1 MNFYTKHNNDLSDQK
16 RKKETNIRA
25 KIKEYFALNKVL
37 SKNEF
42 LNFVK
47 FIELDEIWTTEN
59 GQKIL
64 WDKISSY
71 ALDKNIIDYEAALC
85 GISDIFEEEE
95 EEERNEEIND
105 INNDLSDDN
114 DLLSDID
121 LQSLHITNNSFEAE
135 KKNIK
140 NNNKINEKC
149 FEEFLNSFRDK
160 KEIIYGIKFINE
172 LFFRKYID
180 EDNLITIKNYKNFF
194 KINKNDILK
203 EIKNKYIF
211 ISIPNEILKDY
222 FLLISKDKNDK
233 SDEIMIEKSVIE
245 NINLIIK
252 NNKEPKKNKID
263 LNLNDNKFRFQNKN
277 NNEDISLKIDKLIL
291 SDINLINCINSI
303 YDYSKQNKN
312 LLDLAKEYIEKYI
325 INLKNSIYKEIIFKE
340 GEYKQKIN
348 DLKNINN
355 NNSEKNVF
363 IEENKKLKKQ
373 IDLLIKENLSLS
385 NQIEDIAIKI
395 ESNKNKSKNE
405 IILKNRENSKS
416 PKIINIEKS
425 NIDKNKNKIII
436 PPLKLK
442 DKMNFNAENKNII
455 NAQENDYLNNS
466 SINNISSSKSTNKI
480 LETGKNSFNE
490 IGTEEIAYS
499 NLESS
504 MNLNNITDQFLLD
517 TTRLCNEE
525 EQEKE
530 RIRYSLSNSSRIL
543 SNKKKDNMINYSDI
557 SDKLSGIKKDENE
570 DNFYDY
576 DGIDLEI
583 QKYNNNLTDR
593 NNRNNA
599 FQNNHLLDIDNIDN
613 NHWKNNNYNK
623 AQSFYS
629 PINNNPLKKKVKF
642 TNEDIF
648 YGYINKAIK
657 NFSDFKYLFQIHKI
671 QKLLYRYKEKLI
683 YEEFFSDE
691 INVYSLNTKK
701 KKYILLITYNS
712 FYFIKDDESLECAF
726 RLIHNSLESII
737 ISEKNFNLL
746 QLSFSGGTDLI
757 IETYQ
762 RIEILRFLQK
772 IIDKGKFSRNL
783 KITSSNNFYFRK
795 RTGNLEQIP
804 TIQNKL
810 FLITPNFENA
820 QKIGV
825 LLKYKE
831 NFFSSS
837 FQEKLVVLCSI
848 GLIYF
853 DESNKSPKI
862 IPIVGTAIKFI
873 VVQINKKLYCLKMKT
888 INEEVHIFG
897 SLAKREI
904 FDWLKELAHFKKIYY
919 MKMKQINNNFIKKKP
934 KKKYKYYKY

>member
-25 KIKEYFALNKVL
+25 KIKEYFVLNKVL

-47 FIELDEIWTTEN
+47 FIDLDEIWSTEN

-64 WDKISSY
+64 WDKMSLY
-71 ALDKNIIDYEAALC
+71 ALDKKIIDYEAALC
-85 GISDIFEEEE
+85 GISDIFEE

-121 LQSLHITNNSFEAE
+121 LQSLHNTNNSFEKE
-135 KKNIK
+135 KRNIK
-140 NNNKINEKC
+140 DNNKIKEKC
-149 FEEFLNSFRDK
+149 FDEFINSFKDK

-180 EDNLITIKNYKNFF
+180 EDNLITIENYKNFF

-211 ISIPNEILKDY
+211 ISIPNEILKNY
-222 FLLISKDKNDK
+222 FFIISKDKNDK
-233 SDEIMIEKSVIE
+233 SDEIIVEKSVIK

-252 NNKEPKKNKID
+252 NNSEDKKNKID
-263 LNLNDNKFRFQNKN
+263 INLNANKYRFQIKN
-277 NNEDISLKIDKLIL
+277 NNEDITLKIDKLIL
-291 SDINLINCINSI
+291 SDKNLINCINSI
-303 YDYSKQNKN
+303 YDFKQNKN
-312 LLDLAKEYIEKYI
+312 LKEYIENYI
-325 INLKNSIYKEIIFKE
+325 INLKNSIYQEIIFKE

-355 NNSEKNVF
+355 INSEKNAC

-385 NQIEDIAIKI
+385 NQIEDITLKI

-405 IILKNRENSKS
+405 IMPKNRGNSKS
-416 PKIINIEKS
+416 PKIVNIEKS
-425 NIDKNKNKIII
+425 NIDKNKNKIVI
-436 PPLKLK
+436 PPLKLR
-442 DKMNFNAENKNII
+442 DKMNFNIENKNII
-455 NAQENDYLNNS
+455 NAEEYDYLNNS
-466 SINNISSSKSTNKI
+466 GINNISSSKSPNKI

-499 NLESS
+499 NIESS

-517 TTRLCNEE
+517 TTRLCKEE
-525 EQEKE
+525 EPEKE
-530 RIRYSLSNSSRIL
+530 RNRYSLSNSSRII
-543 SNKKKDNMINYSDI
+543 SNKKKDNMNNYSDI
-557 SDKLSGIKKDENE
+557 SDKLSGIKRDENE

-576 DGIDLEI
+576 DDIDLEI

-613 NHWKNNNYNK
+613 NYRKNNNYNK

-683 YEEFFSDE
+683 YDEFFSDE

-712 FYFIKDDESLECAF
+712 FYFLKDDESLECAF
-726 RLIHNSLESII
+726 RLNHNSLESII
-737 ISEKNFNLL
+737 ISTKNFNLL

-772 IIDKGKFSRNL
+772 IIDKGKFSGNL

-795 RTGNLEQIP
+795 RNGNLEQIP
-804 TIQNKL
+804 TIQNKM

-831 NFFSSS
+831 NFFSAS
-837 FQEKLVVLCSI
+837 FQEKLIVLCSI

-853 DESNKSPKI
+853 EENNKSPKI

-873 VVQINKKLYCLKMKT
+873 VVQINKKLYCLKMQT
-888 INEEVHIFG
+888 INDEVHIFG
-897 SLAKREI
+897 SLTKREI
-904 FDWLKELAHFKKIYY
+904 FDWLKEIAHFKKMYY
-919 MKMKQINNNFIKKKP
+919 MKMKQINNNFIKKKSN
-934 KKKYKYYKY
+934 KV